1 MVPACAVPVAGGA
14 EPKTP
19 DGVSWV
25 VLLLLPPQAASTVA
39 PATARAATLKP
50 VRANALI
57 LPPAR
62 PWRGRPASAPVPARR
77 LGQRSRPQPCMVDSS
92 LAAFPIRTRRQRA
105 FGPAQGCRRGKVIS
119 TRRLE
124 PVLGRNQ
131 HVKLLQVV

>member
-14 EPKTP
+14 EPKAP

-57 LPPAR
+57 SPP
-62 PWRGRPASAPVPARR
+62 APVPARR

-124 PVLGRNQ
+124 PGLGRISR
-131 HVKLLQVV
+131 